1 VRRSARSGG
10 TVALAAALGIV
21 TITTARPALTEA
33 TSQQK
38 EVTSAQQS
46 EAASA
51 RQGEATSANPASGDP
66 AEIAQGHHL
75 YVKWCQQCHGVK
87 ADGVSERW
95 GKYAADLRVFWRGYY
110 EFVRIVVEGR
120 PDKQMPPWGGVL
132 DGNDIAEI
140 GAYLETQAIDGAN
153 WK

>member
-1 VRRSARSGG
+1 VSGVGG
-10 TVALAAALGIV
+10 THRRAATVIALG
-21 TITTARPALTEA
+21 TAAMVIALGVAEA
-33 TSQQK
+33 TAMTGVPTDA
-38 EVTSAQQS
+38 EVAPP
-46 EAASA
+46 
-51 RQGEATSANPASGDP
+51 QGDATPANPVSGD
-66 AEIAQGHHL
+66 AEAIADGHQL
-75 YVKWCQQCHGVK
+75 YVKWCQQCHGVQ

-120 PDKQMPPWGGVL
+120 PDKQMPPWGAVL

-140 GAYLETQAIDGAN
+140 GAFLETKAIDGAN